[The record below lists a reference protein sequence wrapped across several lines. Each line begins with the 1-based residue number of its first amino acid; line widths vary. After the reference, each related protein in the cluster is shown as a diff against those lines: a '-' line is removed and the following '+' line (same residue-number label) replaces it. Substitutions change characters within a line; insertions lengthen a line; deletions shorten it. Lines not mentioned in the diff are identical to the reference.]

1 MSKALQKSPAFF
13 GFLAS
18 PASVFPDAGRLGKK
32 VVSLP
37 RQLRD
42 WWFAGDHMGKRAKML
57 QDWEARL
64 VEKEMLLK
72 EREAYVE
79 SCENLLCDRAA
90 DLIVQEAELEHA
102 RS

>member
-1 MSKALQKSPAFF
+1 
-13 GFLAS
+13 
-18 PASVFPDAGRLGKK
+18 
-32 VVSLP
+32 
-37 RQLRD
+37 
-42 WWFAGDHMGKRAKML
+42 
-57 QDWEARL
+57 
-64 VEKEMLLK
+64 MLLK